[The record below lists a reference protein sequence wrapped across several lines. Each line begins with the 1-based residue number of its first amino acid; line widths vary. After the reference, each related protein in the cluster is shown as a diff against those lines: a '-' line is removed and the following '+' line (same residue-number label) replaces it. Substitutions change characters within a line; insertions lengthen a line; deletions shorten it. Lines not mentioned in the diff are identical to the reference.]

1 MENAESRRFARL
13 SVSMQPIQT
22 GEGAFRRFLTAKND
36 ERMFCMSDIKLVLD
50 GVPEVE
56 PKKEENAALT
66 ITAEQVLSQVENMT
80 EEEQKQIE
88 EFSDKIDLHKTESV
102 TNYGA
107 TIQKQSAAIATKTL
121 QDVKTKNTGEVS
133 QLLVQMVAAMDG
145 MEGGKDRGG
154 FLSNLLNKLKVSAKS
169 VMVKNES
176 AEKTLERIEKQLEGH
191 KLNLQKDIA
200 MLDALY
206 EENWQT
212 FKALTMYIKAA
223 ELALERAREGELK
236 ELYAKAQQSGLPEDA
251 MRADN
256 FAKTCD
262 QFEKQVHNLRL
273 TRTSCLQ
280 SAPQIKM
287 IQHNDED
294 MTMKLQSSIV
304 NTMPLWRKKIAMSI
318 AINNNLMAAKAA
330 NAVDDLTNRMLRE
343 QAEQFHLSVVESATA
358 AQRSIIDVETI
369 DYVNK
374 EITGAVLDYIAIEEK
389 GAQDRRAAVGVIANS
404 ERELVQGI
412 LSATAGKQ

>member
-1 MENAESRRFARL
+1 MAIN
-13 SVSMQPIQT
+13 
-22 GEGAFRRFLTAKND
+22 
-36 ERMFCMSDIKLVLD
+36 LVLD
-50 GVPEVE
+50 GDDRIQTATTPEAEVTADKVLAEVE
-56 PKKEENAALT
+56 RLT
-66 ITAEQVLSQVENMT
+66 P
-80 EEEQKQIE
+80 EEQNQIE
-88 EFSDKIDLHKTESV
+88 EFSKKIDIHKSEIV
-102 TNYGA
+102 MNYGA

-133 QLLVQMVAAMDG
+133 GLLIEMVTAMSG
-145 MEGGKDRGG
+145 LSGGEDHGG
-154 FLSNLLNKLKVSAKS
+154 FIRKFMQKIKGTAVTIRTR
-169 VMVKNES
+169 NES

-206 EENWQT
+206 DENWDT

-223 ELALERAREGELK
+223 ELAVEKAKNGELA
-236 ELYAKAQQSGLPEDA
+236 ELYAKAEASGLPEDA
-251 MRADN
+251 MKADN
-256 FAKTCD
+256 FAKSIN

-280 SAPQIKM
+280 SAPQIRM
-287 IQHNDED
+287 IQQNDQD
-294 MTMKLQSSIV
+294 MAMKLQSSIV

-318 AINNNLMAAKAA
+318 AINNNLMAAEAA

-343 QAEQFHLSVVESATA
+343 QAAQFHMSVVESAKSS
-358 AQRSIIDVETI
+358 QRSIIDIETI

-374 EITGAVLDYIAIEEK
+374 EITGAVLDYIAIEQK
-389 GAQDRRAAVGVIANS
+389 GAADRQAAVGVIANS

-412 LSATAGKQ
+412 LSATANGRK

>member
-1 MENAESRRFARL
+1 MAIE
-13 SVSMQPIQT
+13 
-22 GEGAFRRFLTAKND
+22 
-36 ERMFCMSDIKLVLD
+36 LVLD
-50 GVPEVE
+50 GTPE
-56 PKKEENAALT
+56 EESPAATTDLAVT
-66 ITAEQVLSQVENMT
+66 TEQVLTEVENLSA
-80 EEEQKQIE
+80 EERQQIE
-88 EFSDKIDLHKTESV
+88 EFSKKIDLHKNEIV

-107 TIQKQSAAIATKTL
+107 TVQKQSAAIATKTL
-121 QDVKTKNTGEVS
+121 QDVKTKNTGEIS
-133 QLLVQMVAAMDG
+133 NLLLEMVVAMDG
-145 MEGGKDRGG
+145 MEGGKDQGG
-154 FLSNLLNKLKVSAKS
+154 FLSGLFNKLKVSAKT
-169 VMVKNES
+169 VRTRNES

-191 KLNLQKDIA
+191 KLGLQRDIA
-200 MLDALY
+200 MLEALY

-223 ELALERAREGELK
+223 EIALENARNGELQ
-236 ELYAKAQQSGLPEDA
+236 ELYDKAEMSGLPEDA
-251 MRADN
+251 MMADN

-273 TRTSCLQ
+273 TRTACLQ

-294 MTMKLQSSIV
+294 MSMKLQSSIV

-318 AINNNLMAAKAA
+318 AISNNLKAAEAA

-343 QAEQFHLSVVESATA
+343 QAAQFHLSVVESAKSS
-358 AQRSIIDVETI
+358 QRSIIDTETI

-389 GAQDRRAAVGVIANS
+389 GAQDRRAAVNVIANS

-412 LSATAGKQ
+412 LSATASKRK

>member
-1 MENAESRRFARL
+1 
-13 SVSMQPIQT
+13 
-22 GEGAFRRFLTAKND
+22 
-36 ERMFCMSDIKLVLD
+36 MSDIKLVLD
-50 GVPEVE
+50 GVPESE
-56 PKKEENAALT
+56 TNTSDNSALAVST
-66 ITAEQVLSQVENMT
+66 EQILTQVENLS

-88 EFSDKIDLHKTESV
+88 EFADKIDLHKSEIV

-107 TIQKQSAAIATKTL
+107 SIQKQSAAIATKTL

-133 QLLVQMVAAMDG
+133 DLLVQMVVAMDG
-145 MEGGKDRGG
+145 MEGGKDHGG
-154 FLSNLLNKLKVSAKS
+154 FLSNFFKKVKLSAKS
-169 VMVKNES
+169 FRAKNES

-206 EENWQT
+206 EENWDT

-223 ELALERAREGELK
+223 ELALDKARNEELK
-236 ELYAKAQQSGLPEDA
+236 ALYDKAELSGLPEDA
-251 MRADN
+251 MKADN

-318 AINNNLMAAKAA
+318 AINNNLTAARAA
-330 NAVDDLTNRMLRE
+330 NAVDDLTNKMLRE
-343 QAEQFHLSVVESATA
+343 QAEQFHLGVVESATA
-358 AQRSIIDVETI
+358 AQRSIIDTDTI

-389 GAQDRRAAVGVIANS
+389 GARDRKAAVGVIAKS

-412 LSATAGKQ
+412 LSATAKK

>member
-1 MENAESRRFARL
+1 
-13 SVSMQPIQT
+13 
-22 GEGAFRRFLTAKND
+22 
-36 ERMFCMSDIKLVLD
+36 MSEIKLVLD
-50 GVPEVE
+50 GVEDREISPATESKPV
-56 PKKEENAALT
+56 
-66 ITAEQVLSQVENMT
+66 ITTEQVLSEVENLT
-80 EEEQKQIE
+80 EEEKAQIE
-88 EFSDKIDLHKTESV
+88 QFSERIDLHKPEIV

-107 TIQKQSAAIATKTL
+107 TVQKQSAAIATKTL

-133 QLLVQMVAAMDG
+133 DLLVQMVVAMDG
-145 MEGGKDRGG
+145 MEGGKDHGG
-154 FLSNLLNKLKVSAKS
+154 FLSGFLQKIKGTAKS
-169 VMVKNES
+169 IRTKNES
-176 AEKTLERIEKQLEGH
+176 AEKTLERIEKELERH
-191 KLNLQKDIA
+191 KLGLQKDIA
-200 MLDALY
+200 MLEALY
-206 EENWQT
+206 DENWQT

-223 ELALERAREGELK
+223 EMALEKARNGELK
-236 ELYAKAQQSGLPEDA
+236 ELYDKAELSGLPEDA
-251 MRADN
+251 MLADN

-318 AINNNLMAAKAA
+318 AINNNLQAAAAA

-343 QAEQFHLSVVESATA
+343 QAAQFHTAVVESAKSS
-358 AQRSIIDVETI
+358 QRSIIDIDTI

-374 EITGAVLDYIAIEEK
+374 EITGAVLDYIAIEQK
-389 GAQDRRAAVGVIANS
+389 GQADRRAAVGVIANS
-404 ERELVQGI
+404 ERELVHGI
-412 LSATAGKQ
+412 LSATAGK